1 MVRGFLRKELFQNR
15 SGKTTLMTIVLIIVA
30 LVVIVAIVI
39 ALTQFSNGSNQVKV
53 VIDYSGNWSG
63 SFGNFGS
70 QNTYNGTGSQS
81 FTIEQNSNTPLDV
94 SATIQKSDGSSNTL
108 TVSIENTDGAI
119 LASGNTAAAYGSVTV
134 SWSNE

>member
-1 MVRGFLRKELFQNR
+1 
-15 SGKTTLMTIVLIIVA
+15 MTIVLIIVA